1 MSQKIT
7 ASFKFHGHELTADV
21 VNAGNWFGKT
31 WLICIEGGFIPLF
44 LIVEA
49 DSPTNAISELADSEE
64 YGHHIVVAEADLGDY
79 DPETCEY
86 SSSGKVI
93 DTDWLSIHGCEGCPV
108 PFPCRYH
115 AKGLSAAEGV
125 LPTEF
130 SWDDLDSDE
139 EE

>member
-1 MSQKIT
+1 MPKIT
-7 ASFKFHGHELTADV
+7 ARFTFNGHELTADV

-31 WLICIEGGFIPLF
+31 WLIVIEGGFTPLL

-49 DSPTNAISELADSEE
+49 DSPTDAISELADSDEF
-64 YGHHIVVAEADLGDY
+64 GHHIVVSEADLGNY

-86 SSSGKVI
+86 SGSGKVI
-93 DTDWLSIHGCEGCPV
+93 DTDWLSIHGCEGCAV

-115 AKGLSAAEGV
+115 GDGLPSEGV

-130 SWDDLDSDE
+130 SWDDLEDDGEDE
-139 EE
+139 